1 MTLYNF
7 ASLLRLHTSFMQ
19 PKGKYLYHVNVAF
32 AAHVARE
39 FLLGFVSAAKV
50 ESLIASFLLPVR
62 PSQHKPRNMRV
73 KHLLRVYVLV
83 NPSLAFSLRDGFFW
97 RIILMRLRL
106 YRGAR
111 RAQQAWERRNGPRMG
126 VTQPTWGSVRRQACR
141 PVRQPAYGSLSFQSC
156 HNRDQRLSG
165 KQRRESEAQ
174 CRY

>member
-1 MTLYNF
+1 MQEFFAKMTLYNL

-73 KHLLRVYVLV
+73 KH
-83 NPSLAFSLRDGFFW
+83 P
-97 RIILMRLRL
+97 I
-106 YRGAR
+106 
-111 RAQQAWERRNGPRMG
+111 
-126 VTQPTWGSVRRQACR
+126 
-141 PVRQPAYGSLSFQSC
+141 SFQY
-156 HNRDQRLSG
+156 R
-165 KQRRESEAQ
+165 AI
-174 CRY
+174 